1 MCARYAGRMEGFDG
15 LLRDALVVTALLTLP
30 VLVVATAVG
39 ASLAILQAA
48 TQVQEQTLTM
58 LPKIVAVGAMIVVFG
73 RFGMA
78 LCAQLFHEIVLRLPL
93 LVRG

>member
-1 MCARYAGRMEGFDG
+1 MDGFDG
-15 LLRDALVVTALLTLP
+15 LLRDALLVTALLTRP

-39 ASLAILQAA
+39 ATIAIVQAA

-58 LPKIVAVGAMIVVFG
+58 LPKVLAVGTVLALGG
-73 RFGMA
+73 RFGMT
-78 LCAQLFHEIVLRLPL
+78 LCAQLFAEVVARIPL